1 MEKPVVLA
9 QFSIIQSYCGI
20 RNKLQLINML
30 LHHFIL
36 FLLSVWGETPLK
48 NQLFFPK
55 VHQHKQSLN
64 FSSADYIIL
73 CTSDGNFKKWRGQV
87 KLWSL

>member
-36 FLLSVWGETPLK
+36 FFTVSVRWNPPQEP
-48 NQLFFPK
+48 
-55 VHQHKQSLN
+55 
-64 FSSADYIIL
+64 IIL
-73 CTSDGNFKKWRGQV
+73 S
-87 KLWSL
+87 